1 MKKLLICLGVILGV
15 VLVLSMFTFVV
26 DQTQY
31 VVLTQFGRPVKVYDQ
46 PGLKFKLPLPI
57 QKVNRIDRRLLVFE
71 SRLLELLTKD
81 KKNLVIKCYVCW
93 RVLEPMHFFQAVGN
107 RAMAEQ
113 RIEDVLIAKAG
124 ASLGGFEFEELLNS
138 EEQIKIPELEEK
150 IRESIG
156 EQVKKNFGIEIVK
169 VGISRLQLPETN
181 TYSVYNR
188 MREERK
194 AIANKYRAEGQEQ
207 ASKIKAEAD
216 RQKAEIIAE
225 AQKQAEIIKG
235 EGEAEAVKIYA
246 QTAGKDPEFFKFWR
260 TLQVYKKILDEKTT
274 LILSEDSELFKY
286 LSK

>member
-1 MKKLLICLGVILGV
+1 MKKVLVSLGVILGI
-15 VLVLSMFTFVV
+15 VLIISIFTFVV

-81 KKNLVIKCYVCW
+81 KKNMVIKCYVCW
-93 RVLEPMHFFQAVGN
+93 RVADPMLFFQAVGSQ
-107 RAMAEQ
+107 AMAEQ

-124 ASLGGFEFEELLNS
+124 ASLGEFEFEELLS
-138 EEQIKIPELEEK
+138 TEEQIKIPLLEKK
-150 IRESIG
+150 IKENIG

-169 VGISRLQLPETN
+169 VGISRLQLPEAN

-194 AIANKYRAEGQEQ
+194 AIAKKYRAEGQEQ

-216 RQKAEIIAE
+216 RKKAEIIAE
-225 AQKQAEIIKG
+225 AKKQAEIIKG

-274 LILSEDSELFKY
+274 LVLSEDSELFKY